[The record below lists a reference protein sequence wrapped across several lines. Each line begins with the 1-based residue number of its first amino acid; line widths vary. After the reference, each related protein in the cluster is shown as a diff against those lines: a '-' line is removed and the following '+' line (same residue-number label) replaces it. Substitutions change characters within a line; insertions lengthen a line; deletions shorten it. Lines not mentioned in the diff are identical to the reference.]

1 MLTNRERLPAVVLI
15 AVCLAVLIAP
25 PAAAQQ
31 PAATPDPS
39 PVIARLD
46 GHDLAI
52 AQLKAEVEALKA
64 RLTTPPP
71 ARVVASAAV
80 APVVTPPPVPVRITQ
95 ASFSGIVPPGMHAHR
110 RVDGSV
116 FVHSHANLNDP
127 AAHAGVAPPWVQIAQ
142 AGEYVPPQPVA
153 GFAPAAVTGAVTY
166 QPVPA
171 FGTFSTVTH
180 SSGSFGGC
188 PGGVCPAQQSSP
200 GLFGRVFGR

>member
-95 ASFSGIVPPGMHAHR
+95 ASFSGVVPPGMHAHR

-116 FVHSHANLNDP
+116 FVHGPESHGDP
-127 AAHAGVAPPWVQIAQ
+127 HAHAGVAPPWVQIAQ
-142 AGEYVPPQPVA
+142 AGEYVPPTGPAWPGLQS
-153 GFAPAAVTGAVTY
+153 APAQSFPTT
-166 QPVPA
+166 VP
-171 FGTFSTVTH
+171 FTFSQNTVM
-180 SSGSFGGC
+180 SSGC
-188 PGGVCPAQQSSP
+188 PGGVCPAQSAP
-200 GLFGRVFGR
+200 TPFRPFGGLFRR